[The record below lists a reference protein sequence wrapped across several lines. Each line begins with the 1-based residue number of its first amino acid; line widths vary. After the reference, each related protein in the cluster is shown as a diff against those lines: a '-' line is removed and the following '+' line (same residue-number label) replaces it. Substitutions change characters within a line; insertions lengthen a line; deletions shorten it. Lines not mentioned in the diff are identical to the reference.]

1 MARSI
6 FCATRSSTRRQ
17 CLPRSSMINGAV
29 DSKFDPRLKTC
40 GYVSFICLTQTS
52 CLRGFSRSKGVAEL
66 TDYMPIQKDSGQP
79 NQIVR
84 IVSVITG
91 NVKFKMSCQPRFN
104 YAASD
109 HELQSSDC
117 CATFFPAHKDC
128 PPMSLYSSVA
138 IETRSQDISAE
149 FSLQAGESATF
160 VLGGLRAEGE
170 QPEMDLLRQRF
181 LETAQFWKTW
191 VSKSN
196 YKGRWREMV
205 HRSALVLKLLT
216 SRKHG
221 SLIAAATFSLPES
234 IGGVRNWDYRFTW
247 LRDAAFTLYALIRL

>member
-1 MARSI
+1 
-6 FCATRSSTRRQ
+6 
-17 CLPRSSMINGAV
+17 INSYKALQ
-29 DSKFDPRLKTC
+29 KN
-40 GYVSFICLTQTS
+40 
-52 CLRGFSRSKGVAEL
+52 SRE
-66 TDYMPIQKDSGQP
+66 P

-84 IVSVITG
+84 IVAVITG

-160 VLGGLRAEGE
+160 VLVGLMA
-170 QPEMDLLRQRF
+170 
-181 LETAQFWKTW
+181 
-191 VSKSN
+191 
-196 YKGRWREMV
+196 
-205 HRSALVLKLLT
+205 
-216 SRKHG
+216 
-221 SLIAAATFSLPES
+221 
-234 IGGVRNWDYRFTW
+234 
-247 LRDAAFTLYALIRL
+247 

>member
-1 MARSI
+1 MQSI
-6 FCATRSSTRRQ
+6 A
-17 CLPRSSMINGAV
+17 LVGINGSIDFLCYPEF
-29 DSKFDPRLKTC
+29 DSPTVFAALLDDQRGGRFEIRPQIEDMRVRQLYLPDTN
-40 GYVSFICLTQTS
+40 ILLTRFLAEQ
-52 CLRGFSRSKGVAEL
+52 GVAEL

-191 VSKSN
+191 VSN
-196 YKGRWREMV
+196 
-205 HRSALVLKLLT
+205 
-216 SRKHG
+216 
-221 SLIAAATFSLPES
+221 
-234 IGGVRNWDYRFTW
+234 
-247 LRDAAFTLYALIRL
+247 